1 MRSARFS
8 EEKEQNIQLET
19 MQEKTSNT
27 GNYGPMAHRRRK
39 SIWCRAACVTL
50 NYLAC
55 YSPMLCICLEL
66 KGLDCFHLCS
76 FL

>member
-27 GNYGPMAHRRRK
+27 GNHGPT
-39 SIWCRAACVTL
+39 SL
-50 NYLAC
+50 
-55 YSPMLCICLEL
+55 
-66 KGLDCFHLCS
+66 
-76 FL
+76 